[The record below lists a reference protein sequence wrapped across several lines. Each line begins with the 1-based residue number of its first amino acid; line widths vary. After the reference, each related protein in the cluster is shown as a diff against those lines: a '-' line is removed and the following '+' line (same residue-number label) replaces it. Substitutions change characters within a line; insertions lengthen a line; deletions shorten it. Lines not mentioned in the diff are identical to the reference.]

1 MLVPLRD
8 ENPTIRT
15 PVVTVAII
23 AACVVVSFF
32 QLTLSERAEE
42 VLALGFGMIPAV
54 LFGSQSLAAEIPSVD
69 PWLTIITSMFL
80 HGGLLHLAG
89 NMIYLWVFGNNIED
103 AMGHIRFILFY
114 VVCGGVAALTQA
126 FVEPDSTL
134 PMIGASGAVS
144 GVLGAY
150 LVLHPHAR
158 VLVLFFYGLVTTV
171 TLPAMAVLGWWIV
184 VQVVNI
190 MIAPAG
196 QGGVAWYAHIG
207 GFVAGLALISFFRHS
222 HIPLIGGARRRGPW
236 E

>member
-1 MLVPLRD
+1 MLIPIRD
-8 ENPTIRT
+8 ENTTLRPAM
-15 PVVTVAII
+15 VTVAII
-23 AACVVVSFF
+23 AVCTVVSLY
-32 QLTLSERAEE
+32 QLALSEREE
-42 VLALGFGMIPAV
+42 QIFALGFGMIPSV
-54 LFGSQSLAAEIPSVD
+54 LFGTRQLSAAIPSVD
-69 PWLTIITSMFL
+69 PWLSVITSMFL

-103 AMGHIRFILFY
+103 AMGHARFAAFY
-114 VVCGGVAALTQA
+114 VICGVAAALAQA
-126 FVEPDSTL
+126 YVEPDSSM

-158 VLVLFFYGLVTTV
+158 VVVLFFYGLVTTV

-184 VQVVNI
+184 VQVVNVLL
-190 MIAPAG
+190 AEPG

-207 GFVAGLALISFFRHS
+207 GFVAGMALIVFFRHS
-222 HIPLIGGARRRGPW
+222 HIPLGSGARRRGPW